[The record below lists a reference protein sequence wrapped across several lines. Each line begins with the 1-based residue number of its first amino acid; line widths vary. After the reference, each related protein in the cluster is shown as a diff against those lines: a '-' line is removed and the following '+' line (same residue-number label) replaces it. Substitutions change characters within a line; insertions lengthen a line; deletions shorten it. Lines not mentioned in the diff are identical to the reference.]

1 LATRDDRE
9 GKRQVK
15 IAQLDGECP
24 FDRMGLI
31 WLLNGDRLLA
41 LTADAAVVERRAVAI
56 TALDLARAA
65 VNRQILNGRNE
76 AE

>member
-1 LATRDDRE
+1 
-9 GKRQVK
+9 
-15 IAQLDGECP
+15 
-24 FDRMGLI
+24 MGLI